1 VTEPANRDGF
11 DIAVLMAS
19 EFHELKNQ
27 LGHLTLV
34 LGDIAAEHPDSAALL
49 TEPRLICQRIAE
61 RLVQV
66 LTLYKS
72 GVERLDLNIEAQS
85 PIEFLEEIA
94 AQAAGLAGAR
104 LEVTVHADAAPP
116 FWFFDRYLVEMALLN
131 AVHNA
136 LQFAR
141 EKIELSAAASGDGLV
156 FVVRDDSRGYP
167 SHILDNQGH
176 NLGKHATGTGL
187 GLFFAHTIAEAHENK
202 SRRGRLTLAN
212 EDGAVFS
219 LWLP

>member
-1 VTEPANRDGF
+1 MTDTANQHGF

-34 LGDIAAEHPDSAALL
+34 LGDVTSEHPESAPLL
-49 TEPRLICQRIAE
+49 AEPRLICQRIAE

-85 PIEFLEEIA
+85 PSEFLDEIA
-94 AQAAGLAGAR
+94 AQAAGLAGER
-104 LEVTVHADAAPP
+104 LKVSVHADAAPP

-136 LQFAR
+136 LQYAR
-141 EKIELSAAASGDGLV
+141 GKIELSAEGRDDGLV
-156 FVVRDDSRGYP
+156 FMVRDDSNGCPIKPRPPVTSMARNAP
-167 SHILDNQGH
+167 SSGCS
-176 NLGKHATGTGL
+176 KP
-187 GLFFAHTIAEAHENK
+187 
-202 SRRGRLTLAN
+202 AN
-212 EDGAVFS
+212 PIRSSIGISTSTTRPTTSPYMPARS
-219 LWLP
+219 